1 MEDLPLIYVIKRRAY
16 HVFENTKVKIHEA
29 SRVQSSLGR
38 RLVALSQC
46 FLICGCDPEC
56 CDPI

>member
-1 MEDLPLIYVIKRRAY
+1 MSLSEEHTVSLKTLKS
-16 HVFENTKVKIHEA
+16 NKIHEP
-29 SRVQSSLGR
+29 SRVQSSLGG

-46 FLICGCDPEC
+46 ILICGCDPEC